1 MNIRKKEQLVYES
14 ECGDFLHGSESFLF
28 EIVEEEN
35 GAGVNERKVKL
46 TNRTEEKDVILLV
59 RIEEFSNAVAAFR
72 SQAANRFDHTNGYTQ
87 GEEIKKLSQA
97 FEPVTPWE
105 E

>member
-1 MNIRKKEQLVYES
+1 MNIKKKEQTIYES
-14 ECGDFLHGSESFLF
+14 KAGDYLHSSETFIFEIIEDESESCK
-28 EIVEEEN
+28 
-35 GAGVNERKVKL
+35 ERMVKL
-46 TNRTEEKDVILLV
+46 TNRTEEKDVVLLV
-59 RIEEFSNAVAAFR
+59 KIDTFSEAVAAFR
-72 SQAANRFDHTNGYTQ
+72 SLVANRFDHTNGYSE

>member
-1 MNIRKKEQLVYES
+1 MDIKKKEQTIYTSKAGDYLHTS
-14 ECGDFLHGSESFLF
+14 EAFIF
-28 EIVEEEN
+28 EIIEDAS
-35 GAGVNERKVKL
+35 GSCKERMIKL

-72 SQAANRFDHTNGYTQ
+72 SLAANRFDHTNGYTQ

>member
-1 MNIRKKEQLVYES
+1 MNIRKKEQLVYDS
-14 ECGDFLHGSESFLF
+14 ECGDFLHNSEAFIF
-28 EIVEEEN
+28 EIIEEEN
-35 GAGVNERKVKL
+35 GAGINERKVKL
-46 TNRTEEKDVILLV
+46 TIKTDEKDVILLV
-59 RIEEFSNAVAAFR
+59 GIDEFSNAVAAFR
-72 SQAANRFDHTNGYTQ
+72 SLAANRFDHTEGYTQ

>member
-1 MNIRKKEQLVYES
+1 MNIRKKEQTIYES
-14 ECGDFLHGSESFLF
+14 KAGDYLHSSETFIF
-28 EIVEEEN
+28 EIIEDTS
-35 GAGVNERKVKL
+35 GSCKERMVKL
-46 TNRTEEKDVILLV
+46 TNRTEENDIVLLI
-59 RIEEFSNAVAAFR
+59 RIDAFSEAVAAFR
-72 SQAANRFDHTNGYTQ
+72 SQAANRFDHTEGYTQ

>member
-1 MNIRKKEQLVYES
+1 MNIKKKEQTIYES
-14 ECGDFLHGSESFLF
+14 KAGDYLHKSEVFIF
-28 EIVEEEN
+28 EIIEDTS
-35 GAGVNERKVKL
+35 GSCKERMVKL
-46 TNRTEEKDVILLV
+46 TNRTEENDIVLLV
-59 RIEEFSNAVAAFR
+59 RIDAFSEAVAAFR
-72 SQAANRFDHTNGYTQ
+72 SQAANRFDHTSGHSE